1 MIYFFFTICVNLSIR
16 RGDTLLYFFNKYSKY
31 VVLLIFIFEIIYFGI
46 PDYVQPVFVYEYLLF
61 FGSAYLFAVIQD
73 FFNPSKK
80 TDILLRVVIIISTLV
95 ILITSI
101 YYKSTFSLIFSVI
114 MFMAISFSLYLAIKQ
129 NKTNRQQD

>member
-1 MIYFFFTICVNLSIR
+1 MLNFFI
-16 RGDTLLYFFNKYSKY
+16 KYSKH

-46 PDYVQPVFVYEYLLF
+46 PDYVKPVFVYEYLLF
-61 FGSAYLFAVIQD
+61 FGLAYLFAVIQD

-80 TDILLRVVIIISTLV
+80 TDILLRVVIIISSLV

-114 MFMAISFSLYLAIKQ
+114 MFMAISFSLYLAIKP
-129 NKTNRQQD
+129 NKQQD